1 MEGNIGATTN
11 RELAVLVAIRW
22 LNVSWAQK
30 QLLVVFIV
38 CKLFFKTRHHIG
50 FLEAII
56 LYRIREEDIG
66 IDWEEKVCQRESGK
80 LQGLL
85 AQTDDV
91 LEPRDI

>member
-1 MEGNIGATTN
+1 M
-11 RELAVLVAIRW
+11 
-22 LNVSWAQK
+22 AQCF
-30 QLLVVFIV
+30 LGT
-38 CKLFFKTRHHIG
+38 KLTFGCVHRLQTLFKTLRPNSIKNHID

-91 LEPRDI
+91 LEPRDIRQLTIR

>member
-1 MEGNIGATTN
+1 MNI
-11 RELAVLVAIRW
+11 LKM
-22 LNVSWAQK
+22 QK
-30 QLLVVFIV
+30 PRSTFWQYLPVFNHSDKPHSIKNHV
-38 CKLFFKTRHHIG
+38 D

-66 IDWEEKVCQRESGK
+66 IDWEEEVCQRESGK

-91 LEPRDI
+91 LEPRDIWQLTIR